1 MELQTFFTNNYDKLM
16 SNITKV
22 NKTTKHKL
30 LTELYLNL
38 DKKWQQF
45 KDQPE
50 NDIIA
55 YCARFTYNEYTWTN
69 TQYNFDNKLNSVLF
83 VDDPK
88 YIDYRMESD
97 AETDDP
103 YIKDYIFDLL
113 NNYTETEIQNII
125 KAKLVSST
133 FNRPEKILYEMYF
146 TQRMSTRK
154 IAAAVKLPHST
165 VYLMIKEMINKV
177 KEGVK

>member
-1 MELQTFFTNNYDKLM
+1 M

-22 NKTTKHKL
+22 NKTTKQQL
-30 LTELYLNL
+30 LSELYINLN
-38 DKKWQQF
+38 DNWHKY
-45 KDQPE
+45 E
-50 NDIIA
+50 NLKEEQLLGF
-55 YCARFTYNEYTWTN
+55 CARFTYI
-69 TQYNFDNKLNSVLF
+69 QYIHSTSPFNIKNKLISQLF
-83 VDDPK
+83 THEPM
-88 YIDYRMESD
+88 YTDYRMESD

-103 YIKDYIFDLL
+103 HIKDYIFDLL

-146 TQRMSTRK
+146 TKRMSTRK